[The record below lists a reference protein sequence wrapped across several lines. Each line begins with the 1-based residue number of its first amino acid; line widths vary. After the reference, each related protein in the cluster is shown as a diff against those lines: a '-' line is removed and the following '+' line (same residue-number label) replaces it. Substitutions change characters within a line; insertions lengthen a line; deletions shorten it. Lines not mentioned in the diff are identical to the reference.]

1 MKKMPNLC
9 FNKFTNVLL
18 LAGTWAN
25 RNKYLSAIKNAFQTF
40 LPFTIVGAIGVL
52 WTSVICNSST
62 GLGALFPPVMG
73 LSFLNP
79 AFSALN
85 FCTIGCIAVGVTYLV
100 GSEIGKANERDSVF
114 CGLLSVIA
122 LISVTNTST
131 IVTASDG
138 SVTTTIS
145 GIFGDSLGSKGLFT
159 GMLIAILASELYHQ
173 ICKVDALQIKMPEQ
187 VPASVAKSFSALIP
201 AFLVVL
207 ITSLLNLFVVA
218 ISGNYIN
225 DLIFAGIQRPLQ
237 HVGGS
242 LPGFLV
248 FELIA
253 LLFWGV
259 GLHGDNLISGVLT
272 PILTG
277 LILENL
283 ETVAAEG
290 TPVNIINEC
299 FQRGFY
305 GLGGTGMTISLT
317 LAILIA
323 GKRAENRSTAKIAL
337 IPNLFNIGEINVFGI
352 PIVLN
357 PILLIPFIVAP
368 VVTILFGY
376 IMTVLHICPVM
387 YVQIPWTMPPLLH
400 GFLATGGNIMGAV
413 CELGGIA
420 IATLIYLPFVVLYER
435 QQAADEKNGEES

>member
-1 MKKMPNLC
+1 MNQ
-9 FNKFTNVLL
+9 FTNYLL
-18 LAGTWAN
+18 RAGTWAN
-25 RNKYLSAIKNAFQTF
+25 QNKYLSAIKNAFQTF
-40 LPFTIVGAIGVL
+40 LPFTIVGAAGVL

-62 GLGALFPPVMG
+62 GLGALFPPIMG

-79 AFSALN
+79 AFSARN
-85 FCTIGCIAVGVTYLV
+85 FCTIGCIAIGVTYLV
-100 GSEIGKANERDSVF
+100 GSEIGKANGRDSVF

-131 IVTASDG
+131 VVTADDG
-138 SVTTTIS
+138 SVIRTIT
-145 GIFGDSLGSKGLFT
+145 GIFGDSLGSRGLFT

-173 ICKVDALQIKMPEQ
+173 ISKVDALQIKMPEQ
-187 VPASVAKSFSALIP
+187 VPTSVAKSFSALIP
-201 AFLVVL
+201 AFLVIMSV
-207 ITSLLNLFVVA
+207 SLLNLFVVMV
-218 ISGNYIN
+218 SGNYIN
-225 DLIFAGIQRPLQ
+225 DLIFAGIQAPLQ

-242 LPGFLV
+242 LPGFLM

-253 LLFWGV
+253 LLFWAV

-283 ETVAAEG
+283 DAVTAGSV
-290 TPVNIINEC
+290 PVNIINNS

-323 GKRAENRSTAKIAL
+323 GKRPENRSTAKIAL
-337 IPNLFNIGEINVFGI
+337 VPNLFNIGEINVFGI
-352 PIVLN
+352 PVVLN
-357 PILLIPFIVAP
+357 PILLIPFIAAP
-368 VVTILFGY
+368 MATILFGY
-376 IMTVLHICPVM
+376 IMTAIHICPVM
-387 YVQIPWTMPPLLH
+387 YVQVPWTMHPVLH
-400 GFLATGGNIMGAV
+400 GFLATGGSVMGGL
-413 CELGGIA
+413 CELVGIV

-435 QQAADEKNGEES
+435 QQTAADKSETES